1 VRRGGW
7 DPLLLVLAG
16 VLLQYVW
23 RVQEVFQILG
33 KVQFTAV
40 VSVGAVILFLL
51 DGHPARQLGH
61 LRHGLFRL
69 MLAILMLAI
78 LSIPTSLRDG
88 ASTQFITGNFAK
100 TIVLTA
106 IVAAAIRGRGDL
118 ERLLRVFVLG
128 GAGYVVTALLFG
140 RTWSSRLGG
149 VGSYDPN
156 DLGLFTVC
164 TIPLCVY
171 LLRRGAG
178 RLERL
183 AGIGAVMLLFIGT
196 VQSGSRGGFLALIVI
211 GVYGLLGLDAIRRSK
226 RLAVTVVAAAL
237 LVVAGGDQYW
247 QRMQTILHPQEDYNW
262 LGHSESGRIEVWMR
276 GLGYMVRHPVLGVG
290 IDQFNAAE
298 GTMAPQAARQDLGIG
313 FKWSGPHSSYVQI
326 GAELGVMGLVLF
338 LALLWRAFREARR
351 IGRTAAAPGDRLLGQ
366 AFGGMVVGY
375 VVGGAFLGQAY
386 APYLYFSLGLLIG
399 LSRVVAR
406 DAAITPLVGR
416 AAYDAGHVRERGGAG
431 RRLGA

>member
-1 VRRGGW
+1 
-7 DPLLLVLAG
+7 
-16 VLLQYVW
+16 
-23 RVQEVFQILG
+23 
-33 KVQFTAV
+33 
-40 VSVGAVILFLL
+40 
-51 DGHPARQLGH
+51 
-61 LRHGLFRL
+61 
-69 MLAILMLAI
+69 
-78 LSIPTSLRDG
+78 
-88 ASTQFITGNFAK
+88 
-100 TIVLTA
+100 
-106 IVAAAIRGRGDL
+106 
-118 ERLLRVFVLG
+118 
-128 GAGYVVTALLFG
+128 
-140 RTWSSRLGG
+140 
-149 VGSYDPN
+149 
-156 DLGLFTVC
+156 
-164 TIPLCVY
+164 LCVD